1 MYSYEIEKLLKI
13 RNYLLSIE
21 EYNNIVS
28 NSSQI
33 DHVKYTPEENIF
45 TIWTNDDYTFTF
57 KIKFK

>member
-21 EYNNIVS
+21 EYNNIVN

-33 DHVKYTPEENIF
+33 DHVKYNPEENIF

>member
-21 EYNNIVS
+21 EYNNIVN
-28 NSSQI
+28 NSPQI
-33 DHVKYTPEENIF
+33 DHVKYNPEENIF